1 MTVNIS
7 TGKTWHDQPD
17 AIEGLPILVDTKIV
31 CPATTLWGTE
41 HAQIRKDKLGR
52 YYLTFGNLF
61 RSETQFFDHVDDLFF
76 ALNDISQRTHQQCIA
91 DADAWTGRNTTEEGV
106 GCSSPLFSTT
116 EGAAL

>member
-7 TGKTWHDQPD
+7 TGKTWNDQPD

-41 HAQIRKDKLGR
+41 HAQIRKDKMGR

-61 RSETQFFDHVDDLFF
+61 ASETQFFDHVDDLFF
-76 ALNDISQRTHQQCIA
+76 ALNEICQRTHAQCVA
-91 DADAWTGRNTTEEGV
+91 DCHEGQR
-106 GCSSPLFSTT
+106 PISTT